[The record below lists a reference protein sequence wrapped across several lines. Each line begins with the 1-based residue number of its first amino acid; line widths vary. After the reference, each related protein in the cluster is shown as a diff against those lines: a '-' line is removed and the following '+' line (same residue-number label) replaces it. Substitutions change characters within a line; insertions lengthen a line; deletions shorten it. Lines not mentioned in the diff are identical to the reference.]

1 MERKRN
7 ARLLW
12 AQEISCFFQGMKFRR
27 KERIIVWTQAQNWIE
42 KSVLW
47 LLKKERKYW
56 SNKND
61 QPIIGRLKI
70 QLFPRRGKPDL
81 LRQTIWVG
89 FTTQSQIGTLLR
101 GAGKTAPPLQ
111 QIATNDCLTL
121 KNGNWNFS
129 NRCYSTKMLDGFWTK
144 KCKTSTRSK
153 MCGFTFQ
160 IWKAT
165 FSKLIESDVLQVHF

>member
-7 ARLLW
+7 VRLLW

-42 KSVLW
+42 TSVLW
-47 LLKKERKYW
+47 LLKKERKYCL
-56 SNKND
+56 NKNVR
-61 QPIIGRLKI
+61 PITGRLKI
-70 QLFPRRGKPDL
+70 QLSPRRGKPDL
-81 LRQTIWVG
+81 LRQTIWVKL
-89 FTTQSQIGTLLR
+89 TTQSQIGTLLR
-101 GAGKTAPPLQ
+101 GVTKAMTPLQ
-111 QIATNDCLTL
+111 QIATNDCSTL

-129 NRCYSTKMLDGFWTK
+129 NRCHSTKMLDGFWTK

-153 MCGFTFQ
+153 MTVFTFQ

-165 FSKLIESDVLQVHF
+165 FSKLCGSDVLQVHF